1 MILKCPHCKEW
12 FEMLELNC
20 AIFRHGVY
28 KSNWQQVDPHA
39 IDIPDDIYGCGMQFQ
54 IINGEP
60 KEM

>member
-1 MILKCPHCKEW
+1 
-12 FEMLELNC
+12 MLELNC

-39 IDIPDDIYGCGMQFQ
+39 TDIPDDIYGCGMQFQ